1 MQLEVNGQNGQEA
14 RMAHLDRDD
23 VLVVFRRER
32 RQRVLLRGQEVRVE
46 GPLGAVGDEP
56 NERPDVA
63 VVGGDQVLVV
73 EKPVLLSDDD
83 RRKPV
88 LHQDEV
94 HEESGSPAVAVN
106 ERVDVNLESRTSSLK
121 GWSCPSLG
129 HAVLSGHHLPFCLF
143 RTFGFFYLSPRRQ
156 MSLLGQVD

>member
-1 MQLEVNGQNGQEA
+1 MT
-14 RMAHLDRDD
+14 HLDRDD

-73 EKPVLLSDDD
+73 EQPVLLSDDD

-129 HAVLSGHHLPFCLF
+129 QAVLSGHHLPFCLF
-143 RTFGFFYLSPRRQ
+143 RTFCFFYLSPRHQ
-156 MSLLGQVD
+156 MSLLDQVD